1 MTTLHHPSVEPTGT
15 SDEWWSAPTQLN
27 SSWHIWG
34 NDKPY
39 MPSTQNAKG

>member
-15 SDEWWSAPTQLN
+15 SDEWWSAPTHLN